1 MFISLSLF
9 FRIIL
14 DYRTGMNW
22 YWFLSEPLETEAQ
35 GPGSAP
41 MMTATSKTLQS
52 HHHEFSGINDGESET
67 SPSTATLG

>member
-1 MFISLSLF
+1 
-9 FRIIL
+9 
-14 DYRTGMNW
+14 MNW

>member
-1 MFISLSLF
+1 MFISVSWF
-9 FRIIL
+9 VRIIL

-35 GPGSAP
+35 GPV
-41 MMTATSKTLQS
+41 MTATSNTLQS